1 MGQKAFQNDL
11 SQFDLWEF
19 CRTGARLSS
28 TTAEFP
34 FERLNSDH
42 NVALVKGVD
51 WELCGLRNK
60 RNESTVQIRGT
71 MRVELICVQCG
82 ESIDSTVPINRNWV
96 LARSEQEAE
105 DYDEDDLGEQD
116 DVVACDGYANVQ
128 QWVEDELLLSL
139 PMLPAHDFEC
149 VEPVSVSQQDS
160 EMDQEVEEPQETH
173 KPFANLDQL
182 IKKSK
187 N

>member
-11 SQFDLWEF
+11 SQFDLWDF
-19 CRTGARLSS
+19 CRTGAQLSS
-28 TTAEFP
+28 STAVFP
-34 FERLNSDH
+34 FERLSSDH
-42 NVALVKGVD
+42 NVSKVSGVD
-51 WELCGLRNK
+51 WELCGGRNK
-60 RNESTVQIRGT
+60 KGESTVQIRGT

-82 ESIDSTVPINRNWV
+82 ESIDASIPIDRNWV

-105 DYDEDDLGEQD
+105 DYDEDELGEQD
-116 DVVACDGYANVQ
+116 DVVACEGYVNVQ

-149 VEPVSVSQQDS
+149 VDHSVVGEPSA
-160 EMDQEVEEPQETH
+160 EIDQEAEEPLETH

-187 N
+187 H